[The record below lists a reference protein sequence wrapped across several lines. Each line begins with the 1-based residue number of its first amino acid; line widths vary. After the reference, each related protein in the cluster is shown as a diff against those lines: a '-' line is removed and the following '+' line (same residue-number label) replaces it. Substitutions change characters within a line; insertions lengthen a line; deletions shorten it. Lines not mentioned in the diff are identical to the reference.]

1 MLRTDPFLEDANV
14 INLILTASRTTL
26 LVAGVAL
33 LAAGAANAQNLA
45 EGDINTGYFGNV
57 AIKGYDPVA
66 YFTIGKATVGDPAI
80 STKWLGAEWHFANTK
95 DRDLFIA
102 NPISYAPQYGGHCA
116 DGMAYVATAV
126 TINIDPTAWSV
137 IDGKLY
143 LSYDPGSAK
152 DLAEGAGLTGK
163 ADANWV
169 TFKATTASKK

>member
-1 MLRTDPFLEDANV
+1 MQFFEVP
-14 INLILTASRTTL
+14 INLVFNAGRTTVL
-26 LVAGVAL
+26 LVGLAL
-33 LAAGAANAQNLA
+33 MTAGAAHAQNLSPG
-45 EGDINTGYFGNV
+45 EVNTGYFGNV

-66 YFTIGKATVGDPAI
+66 YFTVGKPVVGDPAI
-80 STKWLGAEWHFANTK
+80 STNWLGAEWHFASPE
-95 DRDLFIA
+95 DRDLFTA

-116 DGMAYVATAV
+116 DGMAYVASAV

-152 DLAEGAGLTGK
+152 DLAEGAGLIAK

-169 TFKATTASKK
+169 TFMSKTGSN

>member
-1 MLRTDPFLEDANV
+1 MTSLFSKAGRTA
-14 INLILTASRTTL
+14 LI
-26 LVAGVAL
+26 VAGLTVSAVCT
-33 LAAGAANAQNLA
+33 AQAENLSQ
-45 EGDINTGYFGNV
+45 GDINTGYFGSI

-66 YFTIGKATVGDPAI
+66 YFTEGKPMVGDPAI
-80 STKWLGAEWHFANTK
+80 TANWLGAEWHFANAK
-95 DRDLFIA
+95 NRDLFVA

-152 DLAEGAGLTGK
+152 DLADGAGLIGK
-163 ADANWV
+163 ADKNWE
-169 TFKATTASKK
+169 TFKATAPQN